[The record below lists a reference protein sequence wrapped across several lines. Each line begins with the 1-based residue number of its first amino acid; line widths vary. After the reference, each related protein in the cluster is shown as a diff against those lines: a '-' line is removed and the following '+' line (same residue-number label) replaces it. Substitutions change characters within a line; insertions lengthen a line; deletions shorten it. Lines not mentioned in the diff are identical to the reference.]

1 MIRNR
6 PQSKREIFLYKWVAK
21 LNRIYLKKQHDLKYK
36 NVVIRNLREYPAITT
51 GHEGDE

>member
-6 PQSKREIFLYKWVAK
+6 PQSKREIFLYKYVAK
-21 LNRIYLKKQHDLKYK
+21 LTRLYRINQHEMKYK

-51 GHEGDE
+51 GHEGEE